1 MKNLVKSALLLMV
14 LMAAMSACKDRTTEL
29 ITYDAN
35 VPVYMP
41 YDEFRASFLKS
52 APAEISHPGKM
63 YFKDGYLFVNEYGKG
78 IHVIDNTDPSNPEKI
93 AF

>member
-52 APAEISHPGKM
+52 APA
-63 YFKDGYLFVNEYGKG
+63 
-78 IHVIDNTDPSNPEKI
+78 
-93 AF
+93 